1 MLTRSPR
8 RLLHLL
14 ISTDSGRALPVV
26 MEQQRSG
33 AGRPTMVLGPAAA
46 DLTIPAGL
54 EVRVLGGGFDERAL
68 LSLIDESDSVTV
80 W

>member
-1 MLTRSPR
+1 MPTQRPR

-14 ISTDSGRALPVV
+14 LSTDSGRALPIV

-33 AGRPTMVLGPAAA
+33 AGRPVMVLGPAAA
-46 DLTIPAGL
+46 DLTIPAGV
-54 EVRVLGGGFDERAL
+54 EVRVLGNEFDERAL
-68 LSLIDESDSVTV
+68 LALIDESDSVAV

>member
-1 MLTRSPR
+1 MTPRSPR

-14 ISTDSGRALPVV
+14 ISADAGRALPIVL
-26 MEQQRSG
+26 EQQRSG
-33 AGRPTMVLGPAAA
+33 AGRLTMVLGPAAA

-54 EVRVLGGGFDERAL
+54 EVKLLGGEFDERAL
-68 LSLIDESDSVTV
+68 LALVDEADSVCV